1 MVPQEPP
8 DPRTW
13 LPGLALGRP
22 ETLQRE
28 DPADP
33 GPGGRFP
40 LFFKGNEVS
49 TEGGGQGGATGFSK
63 TPLPTINPSDLET
76 RNLDPGPRSRT
87 QNPGPRG
94 IHAPEAVFLYF

>member
-22 ETLQRE
+22 ETLPPE

-40 LFFKGNEVS
+40 LFFKGNEAFV
-49 TEGGGQGGATGFSK
+49 GGGGRFGRSLAD
-63 TPLPTINPSDLET
+63 PPPAINPSDLET
-76 RNLDPGPRSRT
+76 
-87 QNPGPRG
+87 
-94 IHAPEAVFLYF
+94 